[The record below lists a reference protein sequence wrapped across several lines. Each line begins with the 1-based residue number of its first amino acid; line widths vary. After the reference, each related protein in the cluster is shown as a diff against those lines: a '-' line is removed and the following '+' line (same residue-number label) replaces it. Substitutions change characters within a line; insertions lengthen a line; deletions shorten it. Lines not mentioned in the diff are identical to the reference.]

1 VAREGEGE
9 AMPGIGHAGIG
20 DAGIGHAGIGLARDR
35 RSVTGLA
42 GIGLATI
49 GRMTVAAVILAASP
63 ESALADADGLPRVR
77 RIVDAAWSGGAL
89 PVVVVS
95 FDPDG
100 AIAAA
105 LAGAAVTLAEPVPK
119 PDGVPVAQIRRGIQV
134 ARDTV
139 RDVDAALVWPA
150 RMGWVSPE
158 TVTSMIEA
166 HGVDTRTLLRPSYDG
181 EEGWPVLI
189 PTTHAPKLDDVA
201 PDRFPDDIVADVIA
215 AGVPARS
222 LPLGDP
228 GTTHD
233 GSIPRGELPPY
244 SGPTEPA
251 APHTHEWGAALAD
264 AGDDNPLEGP
274 ALAPYGQ
281 AVAEDPDQPG

>member
-1 VAREGEGE
+1 
-9 AMPGIGHAGIG
+9 
-20 DAGIGHAGIGLARDR
+20 
-35 RSVTGLA
+35 
-42 GIGLATI
+42 
-49 GRMTVAAVILAASP
+49 MTVAAVILAASP

-77 RIVDAAWSGGAL
+77 RIVDSAWSGGAL

-100 AIAAA
+100 AVAAA

-139 RDVDAALVWPA
+139 REVDAAFVWPA

-166 HGVDTRTLLRPSYDG
+166 HGVDLETLLRPSYDG
-181 EEGWPVLI
+181 EDGWPVLI
-189 PTTHAPKLDDVA
+189 PTSHVSKLDDVA
-201 PDRFPDDIVADVIA
+201 PDRLPDDIVADVIA
-215 AGVPARS
+215 AGARS
-222 LPLGDP
+222 RSIPLGDP

-233 GSIPRGELPPY
+233 GSISRDQLPPY

-251 APHTHEWGAALAD
+251 APHSHEWGAAL
-264 AGDDNPLEGP
+264 DDSAEDSPLEGP

-281 AVAEDPDQPG
+281 AATEDADA